1 MEVSEIIELV
11 DILDYISQFCDLEQR
26 SDGEFWGCSPLKEE
40 RTPSFSVNPEKQR
53 FFDFSSGVGGNILDF
68 ICRYHRCDFREGLHI
83 LKKYANIKDD
93 GEEPQVKRLLATSI
107 AKQFKPPKKQEQGSG
122 AVILPD
128 DYMERYERSPEK
140 LQIWR
145 DEGISDEVME
155 RFQVRYDPFSNRIVH
170 PIRDLDGKIVNICG
184 RTLDPDFKEKGLRKY
199 TYFKSWGALTT
210 IFGVAENRDA
220 ILKKGEIILFEGA
233 KSVMLAAT
241 WGIHNTG
248 AILTSHL
255 NPHQFKALIKMG
267 VNVVFALDAEVDIRE
282 DVNIKKLLPYVN
294 VYWMRNRNGLLQD
307 KDAPVDQGLE
317 VFQELYKNK
326 IKMRGR

>member
-1 MEVSEIIELV
+1 MEVSEIIEQV

-53 FFDFSSGVGGNILDF
+53 FYDFSTGVGGNIIDF
-68 ICRYHRCDFREGLHI
+68 ICRYHCCDFREGLAI
-83 LKKYANIKDD
+83 LKKHFNIQDD

-107 AKQFKPPKKQEQGSG
+107 AKQFRPPKQTEKSAQST
-122 AVILPD
+122 ILSD
-128 DYMERYERSPEK
+128 DYMERYEKAPDK

-155 RFQVRYDPFSNRIVH
+155 RFQVRYDPFSDRIVH
-170 PIRDLDGKIVNICG
+170 PIRDLEGNIVNVCG
-184 RTLDPDFKEKGLRKY
+184 RTLDPNFKEKGLRKY
-199 TYFKSWGALTT
+199 TYFKSWGTLAT
-210 IFGVAENRDA
+210 IFGFAENKDT

-255 NPHQFKALIKMG
+255 NPNQFKALIKLG
-267 VNVVFALDAEVDIRE
+267 VNVVFALDAEVDIRQ
-282 DVNIKKLLPYVN
+282 DANIMKLLPYVN
-294 VYWMRNRNGLLQD
+294 VYWLCNRKGMLD
-307 KDAPVDQGLE
+307 EKDAPVDKGVE
-317 VFQELYKNK
+317 VFQQLYEK
-326 IKMRGR
+326 KMKLRG